1 MMVLPIRPLGDYW
14 QLLQKHG
21 LLSSDKPLPAELL
34 SRPVHLV
41 SCDSQAV
48 EPGTLF
54 IVKGAHFRG
63 RYLAEALEKGA
74 FVYLSDHVWEEA
86 GAAPCLLVR
95 DVRRAMALLADFYY
109 DHPSGKLSVVGI
121 TGTKGKSSTT
131 YYLKYIFDEYLS
143 ARKKR
148 PSGVISS
155 IDTFDGVERFESHL
169 TTPEPLDLERHFAN
183 AVSSGLEYLT
193 MEVSSQALKYDRMDG
208 VDLSAAVFLNIG
220 YDHISPI
227 EHPDF
232 EDYFASKLKIFAH
245 SDLAVVNLD
254 ADEVPRVLNAAREHC
269 SRVLTFSEQDP
280 AAAVFGS
287 QVRKQGHDI
296 LFRVKTPRFS
306 REFRLTM
313 PGLFN
318 VQNALAAIA
327 VCEGLGIPEQCIY
340 VGLMKARVPGRMEV
354 YQNANG
360 RITAIVD
367 YAHNR
372 LSFEKLF
379 LSVKEEYPGR
389 RVVIVFGCPGKKALD
404 RRKDLSEIA
413 ARYADLVVITEED
426 PGEEDVLDISRE
438 MAAHVENVGCDYSI
452 EPNRGEAIRQA
463 VLGCREPSVL
473 LITGKG
479 AETRQKRGT
488 EYIDTPSDVDYVQSF
503 LQEYDVR
510 HGLDGMEK
518 VRSLLSILPI
528 LKRDEGRTVV
538 VKYGGSALGAEA
550 ATDTTLQDVAALRM
564 VGVRVVLVHGGGKH
578 ITALLDK
585 LQVPTRF
592 ENGYRYTDQAV
603 LETAEMALSAQVNKA
618 IVSRLSQ
625 LEVSAVGLSGK
636 DGGLLTAV
644 EKDPA
649 LGRVGSITRVEPRI
663 LQTLLDGDF
672 LPVVSPIAAGEDGG
686 GFNCNADDAARAVA
700 AALGA
705 DKLIFLTD
713 TAGVLI
719 DSHNSKTAVP
729 HMDVKRAEEL
739 IDTGLIAGGMVPKVR
754 GCIQAIR
761 AGVGEVSILDGRVEH
776 ALLLEMLNQR
786 VQGTTITG

>member
-1 MMVLPIRPLGDYW
+1 MVL
-14 QLLQKHG
+14 
-21 LLSSDKPLPAELL
+21 
-34 SRPVHLV
+34 
-41 SCDSQAV
+41 
-48 EPGTLF
+48 
-54 IVKGAHFRG
+54 
-63 RYLAEALEKGA
+63 
-74 FVYLSDHVWEEA
+74 
-86 GAAPCLLVR
+86 
-95 DVRRAMALLADFYY
+95 
-109 DHPSGKLSVVGI
+109 
-121 TGTKGKSSTT
+121 
-131 YYLKYIFDEYLS
+131 
-143 ARKKR
+143 
-148 PSGVISS
+148 
-155 IDTFDGVERFESHL
+155 
-169 TTPEPLDLERHFAN
+169 
-183 AVSSGLEYLT
+183 
-193 MEVSSQALKYDRMDG
+193 
-208 VDLSAAVFLNIG
+208 
-220 YDHISPI
+220 
-227 EHPDF
+227 
-232 EDYFASKLKIFAH
+232 
-245 SDLAVVNLD
+245 
-254 ADEVPRVLNAAREHC
+254 
-269 SRVLTFSEQDP
+269 
-280 AAAVFGS
+280 
-287 QVRKQGHDI
+287 
-296 LFRVKTPRFS
+296 
-306 REFRLTM
+306 
-313 PGLFN
+313 
-318 VQNALAAIA
+318 
-327 VCEGLGIPEQCIY
+327 
-340 VGLMKARVPGRMEV
+340 
-354 YQNANG
+354 
-360 RITAIVD
+360 
-367 YAHNR
+367 
-372 LSFEKLF
+372 
-379 LSVKEEYPGR
+379 
-389 RVVIVFGCPGKKALD
+389 
-404 RRKDLSEIA
+404 
-413 ARYADLVVITEED
+413 TEED
-426 PGEEDVLDISRE
+426 SGEEDTLSICRE
-438 MAAHVENVGCDYSI
+438 IASYVEAQGCDYSI

-739 IDTGLIAGGMVPKVR
+739 IDTGLIAGGMVPKVPGLYRPSAPGGR
-754 GCIQAIR
+754 GVHPGRPGGARPAAGDAQPAGPGDHHHRLTPVQKKTGLSKKRLFRFFHKLKRRPRLWRGRRLFQFSRSGWRVEVRR
-761 AGVGEVSILDGRVEH
+761 AGPVFIGSVLSLQD
-776 ALLLEMLNQR
+776 R
-786 VQGTTITG
+786 VQDHVFQLEGVQLAPLHRSASRSISPGQWRRPGTALPGGASFLSRR

>member
-1 MMVLPIRPLGDYW
+1 MDLTPHTLGEYCALLEP
-14 QLLQKHG
+14 QLAA
-21 LLSSDKPLPAELL
+21 PLPEGLDL
-34 SRPVHLV
+34 SQSVALV
-41 SCDSQAV
+41 SCDSQEV
-48 EPGTLF
+48 VPGTLF
-54 IVKGAHFRG
+54 LCKGAHFK
-63 RYLAEALEKGA
+63 EA
-74 FVYLSDHVWEEA
+74 YLSQA
-86 GAAPCLLVR
+86 AQRGAVAYVSQTPYPAVDLPCILVSDMRQVMAP
-95 DVRRAMALLADFYY
+95 LADRYY
-109 DHPSGKLSVVGI
+109 GHPSGLLSVIGI
-121 TGTKGKSSTT
+121 TGTKGKSSTA
-131 YYLKYIFDEYLS
+131 YYLKYILDEYL
-143 ARKKR
+143 AEQGG
-148 PSGVISS
+148 PESGIISS
-155 IDTFDGVERFESHL
+155 IDTYDGSERFESHL
-169 TTPEPLDLERHFAN
+169 TTPEPLDLQRHFAH
-183 AVSSGLEYLT
+183 AVAAGIPYLT
-193 MEVSSQALKYDRMDG
+193 MEVSSQALKYHRT
-208 VDLSAAVFLNIG
+208 LCTRFAAACFLNIG
-220 YDHISPI
+220 LDHISPI

-232 EDYFASKLKIFAH
+232 EDYFSSKLRIFAQ
-245 SDLAVVNLD
+245 AEVGCVNLD
-254 ADEVPRVLNAAREHC
+254 CEHAGRVLAAAQAG
-269 SRVLTFSEQDP
+269 SRQVITFSQKDP
-280 AAAVFGS
+280 EADIYAS
-287 QVRKQGHDI
+287 QVRKRGNDI
-296 LFRVKTPRFS
+296 LFRVRSRRFS

-318 VQNALAAIA
+318 VENALAAIA
-327 VCEGLGIPEQCIY
+327 VCEGLNIPERAVY

-354 YQNANG
+354 YTNADSH
-360 RITAIVD
+360 IVAIVD

-372 LSFEKLF
+372 MSFET
-379 LSVKEEYPGR
+379 LSRSVQTEYPGR
-389 RVVIVFGCPGKKALD
+389 RVVTVFGCPGKKALD
-404 RRKDLSEIA
+404 RRRDLGEISG
-413 ARYADLVVITEED
+413 RCSDLVVLTEED
-426 PGEEDVLDISRE
+426 SGEEDTLSICRE
-438 MAAHVENVGCDYSI
+438 IASYVEAQGCDYSI

>member
-1 MMVLPIRPLGDYW
+1 MDLTPHTLGEYCALLEP
-14 QLLQKHG
+14 QLAA
-21 LLSSDKPLPAELL
+21 PLPEGLDL
-34 SRPVHLV
+34 SQSVALV
-41 SCDSQAV
+41 SCDSQEV
-48 EPGTLF
+48 VPGTLF
-54 IVKGAHFRG
+54 LCKGAHFK
-63 RYLAEALEKGA
+63 EA
-74 FVYLSDHVWEEA
+74 YLSQA
-86 GAAPCLLVR
+86 AQRGAVAYVSQTPYPAVDLPCILVSDMRQVMAP
-95 DVRRAMALLADFYY
+95 LADRYY
-109 DHPSGKLSVVGI
+109 GHPSGPLSVIGI
-121 TGTKGKSSTT
+121 TGTKGKSSTA
-131 YYLKYIFDEYLS
+131 YYLKYILDEYL
-143 ARKKR
+143 AEQGG
-148 PSGVISS
+148 PESGIISS
-155 IDTFDGVERFESHL
+155 IDTYDGSERFESHL
-169 TTPEPLDLERHFAN
+169 TTPEPLDLQRHFAH
-183 AVSSGLEYLT
+183 AVAAGIPYLT
-193 MEVSSQALKYDRMDG
+193 MEVSSQALKYHRT
-208 VDLSAAVFLNIG
+208 LCTRFAAACFLNIG
-220 YDHISPI
+220 LDHISPI

-232 EDYFASKLKIFAH
+232 EDYFSSKLRIFAQ
-245 SDLAVVNLD
+245 AEVGCVNLD
-254 ADEVPRVLNAAREHC
+254 CEHAGRVLAAAQAG
-269 SRVLTFSEQDP
+269 SRQVITFSQKDP
-280 AAAVFGS
+280 EADIYAS
-287 QVRKQGHDI
+287 QVRKRGNDI
-296 LFRVKTPRFS
+296 LFRVRSRRFS

-318 VQNALAAIA
+318 VENALAAIA
-327 VCEGLGIPEQCIY
+327 VCEGLNIPERAVY

-354 YQNANG
+354 YTNADSH
-360 RITAIVD
+360 IVAIVD

-372 LSFEKLF
+372 MSFETLF
-379 LSVKEEYPGR
+379 RSVQTEYPGR
-389 RVVIVFGCPGKKALD
+389 RVVTVFDCPGKKALD
-404 RRKDLSEIA
+404 RRRDLGEISG
-413 ARYADLVVITEED
+413 RCSDLVVLTEED
-426 PGEEDVLDISRE
+426 SGEEDTLSICRE
-438 MAAHVENVGCDYSI
+438 IASYVEAQGCDYSI

>member
-1 MMVLPIRPLGDYW
+1 MDLTPHTLGEYCALLEP
-14 QLLQKHG
+14 QLAA
-21 LLSSDKPLPAELL
+21 PLPEGLDL
-34 SRPVHLV
+34 SQSVALV
-41 SCDSQAV
+41 SCDSQEV
-48 EPGTLF
+48 VPGTLF
-54 IVKGAHFRG
+54 LCKGAHFK
-63 RYLAEALEKGA
+63 EA
-74 FVYLSDHVWEEA
+74 YLSQA
-86 GAAPCLLVR
+86 AQRGAVAYVSQTPYPAVDLPCILVSDMRQVMAP
-95 DVRRAMALLADFYY
+95 LADRYY
-109 DHPSGKLSVVGI
+109 GHPSGPLSVIGI
-121 TGTKGKSSTT
+121 TGTKGKSSTA
-131 YYLKYIFDEYLS
+131 YYLKYILDEYL
-143 ARKKR
+143 AEQGG
-148 PSGVISS
+148 PESGIISS
-155 IDTFDGVERFESHL
+155 IDTYDGSERFESHL
-169 TTPEPLDLERHFAN
+169 TTPEPLDLQRHFAH
-183 AVSSGLEYLT
+183 AVAAGIPYLT
-193 MEVSSQALKYDRMDG
+193 MEVSSQALKYHRT
-208 VDLSAAVFLNIG
+208 LCTRFAAACFLNIG
-220 YDHISPI
+220 LDHISPI

-232 EDYFASKLKIFAH
+232 EDYFSSKLRIFAQ
-245 SDLAVVNLD
+245 AEVGCVNLD
-254 ADEVPRVLNAAREHC
+254 CEHAGRVLAAAQAG
-269 SRVLTFSEQDP
+269 SRQVITFSQKDP
-280 AAAVFGS
+280 EADIYAS
-287 QVRKQGHDI
+287 QVRKRGNDI
-296 LFRVKTPRFS
+296 LFRVRSRRFS

-318 VQNALAAIA
+318 VENALAAIA
-327 VCEGLGIPEQCIY
+327 VCEGLNIPERAVY

-354 YQNANG
+354 YTNADSH
-360 RITAIVD
+360 IVAIVD

-372 LSFEKLF
+372 MSFETLF
-379 LSVKEEYPGR
+379 RSVQTEYPGR
-389 RVVIVFGCPGKKALD
+389 RVVTVFGCPGKKALD
-404 RRKDLSEIA
+404 RRRDLGEISG
-413 ARYADLVVITEED
+413 RCSDLVVLTEED
-426 PGEEDVLDISRE
+426 SGEEDTLSICRE
-438 MAAHVENVGCDYSI
+438 IASYVEAQGCDYSI

-538 VKYGGSALGAEA
+538 VKSGGSALGAEA

>member
-1 MMVLPIRPLGDYW
+1 MDLTPHTLGEYCALLEP
-14 QLLQKHG
+14 QLAA
-21 LLSSDKPLPAELL
+21 PLPEGLDL
-34 SRPVHLV
+34 SQSVALV
-41 SCDSQAV
+41 SCDSQEV
-48 EPGTLF
+48 VPGTLF
-54 IVKGAHFRG
+54 LCKGAHFK
-63 RYLAEALEKGA
+63 EA
-74 FVYLSDHVWEEA
+74 YLSQA
-86 GAAPCLLVR
+86 AQRGAVAYVSQTPYPAVDLPCILVSDMRQVMAP
-95 DVRRAMALLADFYY
+95 LADRYY
-109 DHPSGKLSVVGI
+109 GHPSGLLSVIGI
-121 TGTKGKSSTT
+121 TGTKGKSSTA
-131 YYLKYIFDEYLS
+131 YYLKYILDEYL
-143 ARKKR
+143 AEQGG
-148 PSGVISS
+148 PESGIISS
-155 IDTFDGVERFESHL
+155 IDTYDGSERFESHL
-169 TTPEPLDLERHFAN
+169 TTPEPLDLQRHFAH
-183 AVSSGLEYLT
+183 AVAAGIPYLT
-193 MEVSSQALKYDRMDG
+193 MEVSSQALKYHRT
-208 VDLSAAVFLNIG
+208 LCTRFAAACFLNIG
-220 YDHISPI
+220 LDHISPI

-232 EDYFASKLKIFAH
+232 EDYFSSKLRIFAQ
-245 SDLAVVNLD
+245 AEVGCVNLD
-254 ADEVPRVLNAAREHC
+254 CEHAGRVLVAAQAG
-269 SRVLTFSEQDP
+269 SRQVITFSQKDP
-280 AAAVFGS
+280 EADIYAS
-287 QVRKQGHDI
+287 QVRKRGNDI
-296 LFRVKTPRFS
+296 LFRVRSRRFS

-318 VQNALAAIA
+318 VENALAAIA
-327 VCEGLGIPEQCIY
+327 VCEGLNIPERAVY

-354 YQNANG
+354 YTNADSH
-360 RITAIVD
+360 IVAIVD

-372 LSFEKLF
+372 MSFETLF
-379 LSVKEEYPGR
+379 RSVQTEYPGR
-389 RVVIVFGCPGKKALD
+389 RVVTVFGCPGKKALD
-404 RRKDLSEIA
+404 RRRDLGEISG
-413 ARYADLVVITEED
+413 RCSDLVVLTEED
-426 PGEEDVLDISRE
+426 SGEEDTLSICRE
-438 MAAHVENVGCDYSI
+438 IASYVEAQGCDYSI

-463 VLGCREPSVL
+463 VLGCWEPSVL

-585 LQVPTRF
+585 FQVPTRF

>member
-1 MMVLPIRPLGDYW
+1 MDLTPHTLGEYCALLEP
-14 QLLQKHG
+14 QLAA
-21 LLSSDKPLPAELL
+21 PLPEGLDL
-34 SRPVHLV
+34 SQSVALV
-41 SCDSQAV
+41 SCDSQEV
-48 EPGTLF
+48 VPGTLF
-54 IVKGAHFRG
+54 LCKGAHFK
-63 RYLAEALEKGA
+63 EA
-74 FVYLSDHVWEEA
+74 YLSQA
-86 GAAPCLLVR
+86 AQRGAVAYVSQTPYPAVDLPCILVSDMRQVMAP
-95 DVRRAMALLADFYY
+95 LADRYY
-109 DHPSGKLSVVGI
+109 GHPSGLLSVIGI
-121 TGTKGKSSTT
+121 TGTKGKSSTA
-131 YYLKYIFDEYLS
+131 YYLKYILDEYL
-143 ARKKR
+143 AEQGG
-148 PSGVISS
+148 PESGIISS
-155 IDTFDGVERFESHL
+155 IDTYDGSERFESHL
-169 TTPEPLDLERHFAN
+169 TTPEPLDLQRHFAH
-183 AVSSGLEYLT
+183 AVAAGIPYLT
-193 MEVSSQALKYDRMDG
+193 MEVSSQALKYHRT
-208 VDLSAAVFLNIG
+208 LCTRFAAACFLNIG
-220 YDHISPI
+220 LDHISPI

-232 EDYFASKLKIFAH
+232 EDYFSSKLRIFAQ
-245 SDLAVVNLD
+245 AEVGCVNLD
-254 ADEVPRVLNAAREHC
+254 CEHAGRVLAAAQAG
-269 SRVLTFSEQDP
+269 SRQVITFSQKDP
-280 AAAVFGS
+280 EADIYAS
-287 QVRKQGHDI
+287 QVRKRGNDI
-296 LFRVKTPRFS
+296 LFRVRSRRFS

-318 VQNALAAIA
+318 VENALAAIA
-327 VCEGLGIPEQCIY
+327 VCEGLNIPERAVY

-354 YQNANG
+354 YTNADSH
-360 RITAIVD
+360 IVAIVD

-372 LSFEKLF
+372 MSFETL
-379 LSVKEEYPGR
+379 LRSVQTEYPGR
-389 RVVIVFGCPGKKALD
+389 RVVTVFGCPGKKALD
-404 RRKDLSEIA
+404 RRRDLGEISG
-413 ARYADLVVITEED
+413 RCSDLVVLTEED
-426 PGEEDVLDISRE
+426 SGEEDTLSICRE
-438 MAAHVENVGCDYSI
+438 IASYVEAQGCDYSI

-592 ENGYRYTDQAV
+592 KNGYRYTDQAV

>member
-1 MMVLPIRPLGDYW
+1 MDLTPHTLGEYCALLEP
-14 QLLQKHG
+14 QLAA
-21 LLSSDKPLPAELL
+21 PLPEGLDL
-34 SRPVHLV
+34 SQSVALV
-41 SCDSQAV
+41 SCDSQEV
-48 EPGTLF
+48 VPGTLF
-54 IVKGAHFRG
+54 LCKGAHFK
-63 RYLAEALEKGA
+63 EA
-74 FVYLSDHVWEEA
+74 YLSQA
-86 GAAPCLLVR
+86 AQRGAVAYVSQTPYPAVDLPCILVSDMRQVMAP
-95 DVRRAMALLADFYY
+95 LADRYY
-109 DHPSGKLSVVGI
+109 GHPSGPLSVIGI
-121 TGTKGKSSTT
+121 TGTKGKSSTA
-131 YYLKYIFDEYLS
+131 YYLKYILDEYL
-143 ARKKR
+143 AEQGG
-148 PSGVISS
+148 PESGIISS
-155 IDTFDGVERFESHL
+155 IDTYDGSERFESHL
-169 TTPEPLDLERHFAN
+169 TTPEPLDLQRHFAH
-183 AVSSGLEYLT
+183 AVAAGIPYLT
-193 MEVSSQALKYDRMDG
+193 MEVSSQALKYHRT
-208 VDLSAAVFLNIG
+208 LCTRFAAACFLNIG
-220 YDHISPI
+220 LDHISPI

-232 EDYFASKLKIFAH
+232 EDYFSSKLRIFAQ
-245 SDLAVVNLD
+245 AEVGCVNLD
-254 ADEVPRVLNAAREHC
+254 CEHAGRVLAAAQAG
-269 SRVLTFSEQDP
+269 SRQVITFSQKDP
-280 AAAVFGS
+280 EADIYAS
-287 QVRKQGHDI
+287 QVRKRGNDI
-296 LFRVKTPRFS
+296 LFRVRSRRFS

-318 VQNALAAIA
+318 VENALAAIA
-327 VCEGLGIPEQCIY
+327 VCEGLNIPERAVY

-354 YQNANG
+354 YTNADSH
-360 RITAIVD
+360 IVAIVD

-372 LSFEKLF
+372 MSFETLF
-379 LSVKEEYPGR
+379 RSVQTEYPGR
-389 RVVIVFGCPGKKALD
+389 RVVTVFGCPGKKALD
-404 RRKDLSEIA
+404 RRRDLGEISG
-413 ARYADLVVITEED
+413 RCSDLVVLTEED
-426 PGEEDVLDISRE
+426 SGEEDTLSICRE
-438 MAAHVENVGCDYSI
+438 IASYVEAQGCDYSI

-761 AGVGEVSILDGRVEH
+761 AGVGAVSILDGRVEH

>member
-1 MMVLPIRPLGDYW
+1 MDLTPHTLGEYCALLEP
-14 QLLQKHG
+14 QLAA
-21 LLSSDKPLPAELL
+21 PLPEGLDL
-34 SRPVHLV
+34 SQSVALV
-41 SCDSQAV
+41 SCDSQEV
-48 EPGTLF
+48 VPGTLF
-54 IVKGAHFRG
+54 LCKGAHFK
-63 RYLAEALEKGA
+63 EA
-74 FVYLSDHVWEEA
+74 YLSQA
-86 GAAPCLLVR
+86 AQRGAVAYVSQTPYPAVDLPCILVSDMRQVMAP
-95 DVRRAMALLADFYY
+95 LADRYY
-109 DHPSGKLSVVGI
+109 GHPSGLLSVIGI
-121 TGTKGKSSTT
+121 TGTKGKSSTA
-131 YYLKYIFDEYLS
+131 YYLKYILDEYL
-143 ARKKR
+143 AEQGG
-148 PSGVISS
+148 PESGIISS
-155 IDTFDGVERFESHL
+155 IDTYDGSERFESHL
-169 TTPEPLDLERHFAN
+169 TTPEPLDLQRHFAH
-183 AVSSGLEYLT
+183 AVAAGIPYLA
-193 MEVSSQALKYDRMDG
+193 MGVSRQALKYHRT
-208 VDLSAAVFLNIG
+208 LCTRFAAACFLNIG
-220 YDHISPI
+220 LDHISPI

-232 EDYFASKLKIFAH
+232 EDYFSSKLRIFAQ
-245 SDLAVVNLD
+245 AEVGCVNLD
-254 ADEVPRVLNAAREHC
+254 CEHAGRVLAAAQAG
-269 SRVLTFSEQDP
+269 SRQVITFSQKDP
-280 AAAVFGS
+280 EADIYAS
-287 QVRKQGHDI
+287 QVRKRGNDI
-296 LFRVKTPRFS
+296 LFRVRSRRFS

-318 VQNALAAIA
+318 VENALAAIA
-327 VCEGLGIPEQCIY
+327 VCEGLNIPERAVY

-354 YQNANG
+354 YTNADSH
-360 RITAIVD
+360 IVAIVD

-372 LSFEKLF
+372 MSFETLF
-379 LSVKEEYPGR
+379 RSVQTEYPGR
-389 RVVIVFGCPGKKALD
+389 RVVTVFGCPGKKALD
-404 RRKDLSEIA
+404 RRRDLGEISG
-413 ARYADLVVITEED
+413 RCSDLVVLTEED
-426 PGEEDVLDISRE
+426 SGEEDTLSICRE
-438 MAAHVENVGCDYSI
+438 IASYVEAQGCDYSI

>member
-1 MMVLPIRPLGDYW
+1 MDLTPHTLGEYCALLEP
-14 QLLQKHG
+14 QLAA
-21 LLSSDKPLPAELL
+21 PLPEGLDL
-34 SRPVHLV
+34 SQSVALV
-41 SCDSQAV
+41 SCDSQEV
-48 EPGTLF
+48 VPGTLF
-54 IVKGAHFRG
+54 LCKGAHFK
-63 RYLAEALEKGA
+63 EA
-74 FVYLSDHVWEEA
+74 YLSQA
-86 GAAPCLLVR
+86 AQRGAVAYVSQTPYPAVDLPCILVSDMRQVMAP
-95 DVRRAMALLADFYY
+95 LADRYY
-109 DHPSGKLSVVGI
+109 GHPSGPLSVIGI
-121 TGTKGKSSTT
+121 TGTKGKSSTA
-131 YYLKYIFDEYLS
+131 YYLKYILDEYL
-143 ARKKR
+143 AEQGG
-148 PSGVISS
+148 PESGIISS
-155 IDTFDGVERFESHL
+155 IDTYDGSERFESHL
-169 TTPEPLDLERHFAN
+169 TTPEPLDLQRHFAH
-183 AVSSGLEYLT
+183 AVAAGIPYLT
-193 MEVSSQALKYDRMDG
+193 MEVSSQALKYHRT
-208 VDLSAAVFLNIG
+208 LCTRFAAACFLNIG
-220 YDHISPI
+220 LDHISPI

-232 EDYFASKLKIFAH
+232 EDYFSSKLRIFAQ
-245 SDLAVVNLD
+245 AEVGCVNLD
-254 ADEVPRVLNAAREHC
+254 CEHAGRVLAAAQTG
-269 SRVLTFSEQDP
+269 SRQVITFSQKDP
-280 AAAVFGS
+280 EADIYAS
-287 QVRKQGHDI
+287 QVRKRGNDI
-296 LFRVKTPRFS
+296 LFRVRSRRFS

-318 VQNALAAIA
+318 VENALAAIA
-327 VCEGLGIPEQCIY
+327 VCEGLNIPERAVY

-354 YQNANG
+354 YTNADSH
-360 RITAIVD
+360 IVAIVD

-372 LSFEKLF
+372 MSFETLF
-379 LSVKEEYPGR
+379 RSVQTEYPGR
-389 RVVIVFGCPGKKALD
+389 RVVTVFGCPGKKALD
-404 RRKDLSEIA
+404 RRRDLGEISG
-413 ARYADLVVITEED
+413 RCSDLVVLTEED
-426 PGEEDVLDISRE
+426 SGEEDTLSICRE
-438 MAAHVENVGCDYSI
+438 IASYVEAQGCDYSI

-663 LQTLLDGDF
+663 LQALLDGDF

>member
-1 MMVLPIRPLGDYW
+1 MDLTPHTLGEYCALLEP
-14 QLLQKHG
+14 QLAA
-21 LLSSDKPLPAELL
+21 PLPEGLDL
-34 SRPVHLV
+34 SQSVALV
-41 SCDSQAV
+41 SCDSQEV
-48 EPGTLF
+48 VPGTLF
-54 IVKGAHFRG
+54 LWKGAHFK
-63 RYLAEALEKGA
+63 EA
-74 FVYLSDHVWEEA
+74 YLSQA
-86 GAAPCLLVR
+86 AQRGAVAYVSQTPYPAVDLPCILVSDMRQVMAP
-95 DVRRAMALLADFYY
+95 LADRYY
-109 DHPSGKLSVVGI
+109 GHPSGLLSVIGI
-121 TGTKGKSSTT
+121 TGTKGKSSTA
-131 YYLKYIFDEYLS
+131 YYLKYILDEYL
-143 ARKKR
+143 AEQGG
-148 PSGVISS
+148 PESGIISS
-155 IDTFDGVERFESHL
+155 IDTYDGSERFESHL
-169 TTPEPLDLERHFAN
+169 TTPEPLDLQRHFAH
-183 AVSSGLEYLT
+183 AVAAGIPYLT
-193 MEVSSQALKYDRMDG
+193 MEVSSQALKYHRT
-208 VDLSAAVFLNIG
+208 LCTRFAAACFLNIG
-220 YDHISPI
+220 LDHISPI

-232 EDYFASKLKIFAH
+232 EDYFSSKLRIFAQ
-245 SDLAVVNLD
+245 AEVGCVNLD
-254 ADEVPRVLNAAREHC
+254 CEHAGRVLAAAQAG
-269 SRVLTFSEQDP
+269 SRQVITFSQKDP
-280 AAAVFGS
+280 EADIYAS
-287 QVRKQGHDI
+287 QVRKRGNDI
-296 LFRVKTPRFS
+296 LFRVRSRRFS

-318 VQNALAAIA
+318 VENALAAIA
-327 VCEGLGIPEQCIY
+327 VCEGLNIPERAVY

-354 YQNANG
+354 YTNADSH
-360 RITAIVD
+360 IVAIVD

-372 LSFEKLF
+372 MSFETLF
-379 LSVKEEYPGR
+379 RSVQTEYPGR
-389 RVVIVFGCPGKKALD
+389 RVVTVFGCPGKKALD
-404 RRKDLSEIA
+404 RRRDLGEISG
-413 ARYADLVVITEED
+413 RCSDLVVLTEED
-426 PGEEDVLDISRE
+426 SGEEDTLSICRE
-438 MAAHVENVGCDYSI
+438 IASYVEAQGCDYTI

-463 VLGCREPSVL
+463 VLGGREPSVL

>member
-1 MMVLPIRPLGDYW
+1 MDLTPHTLGEYCALLEP
-14 QLLQKHG
+14 QLAA
-21 LLSSDKPLPAELL
+21 PLPEGLDL
-34 SRPVHLV
+34 SQSVALV
-41 SCDSQAV
+41 SCDSQEV
-48 EPGTLF
+48 VPGTLF
-54 IVKGAHFRG
+54 LCKGAHFKEG
-63 RYLAEALEKGA
+63 
-74 FVYLSDHVWEEA
+74 YLSQA
-86 GAAPCLLVR
+86 AQRGAVAYVSQTPYPAVDLPCILVSDMRQVRAP
-95 DVRRAMALLADFYY
+95 LADRYY
-109 DHPSGKLSVVGI
+109 GHPSGPLSVIGI
-121 TGTKGKSSTT
+121 TGTKGKSSTA
-131 YYLKYIFDEYLS
+131 YYLKYILDEYL
-143 ARKKR
+143 AEQGG
-148 PSGVISS
+148 PESGIISS
-155 IDTFDGVERFESHL
+155 IDTYDGSERFESHL
-169 TTPEPLDLERHFAN
+169 TTPEPLDLQRHFAH
-183 AVSSGLEYLT
+183 AVAAGIPYLT
-193 MEVSSQALKYDRMDG
+193 MEVSSQALKYHRT
-208 VDLSAAVFLNIG
+208 LCTRFAAACFLNIG
-220 YDHISPI
+220 LDHISPI

-232 EDYFASKLKIFAH
+232 EDYFSSKLRIFAQ
-245 SDLAVVNLD
+245 AEVGCVNLD
-254 ADEVPRVLNAAREHC
+254 CEHAGRVLAAAQAG
-269 SRVLTFSEQDP
+269 SRQVITFSQKDP
-280 AAAVFGS
+280 EADIYAS
-287 QVRKQGHDI
+287 QVRKRGNDI
-296 LFRVKTPRFS
+296 LFRVRSRRFS

-318 VQNALAAIA
+318 VENALAAIA
-327 VCEGLGIPEQCIY
+327 VCEGLNIPERAVY

-354 YQNANG
+354 YTNADSH
-360 RITAIVD
+360 IVAIVD

-372 LSFEKLF
+372 MSFETLF
-379 LSVKEEYPGR
+379 RSVQTEYPGR
-389 RVVIVFGCPGKKALD
+389 RVVTVFGCPGKKALD
-404 RRKDLSEIA
+404 RRRDLGEISG
-413 ARYADLVVITEED
+413 RCSDLVVLTEED
-426 PGEEDVLDISRE
+426 SGEEDTLSICRE
-438 MAAHVENVGCDYSI
+438 IASYVEAQGCDYSI
-452 EPNRGEAIRQA
+452 EANRGEAIRQA

>member
-1 MMVLPIRPLGDYW
+1 MDLTPHTLGEYCALLEP
-14 QLLQKHG
+14 QLAA
-21 LLSSDKPLPAELL
+21 PLPEGLDL
-34 SRPVHLV
+34 SQSVALV
-41 SCDSQAV
+41 SCDSQEV
-48 EPGTLF
+48 VPGTLCLC
-54 IVKGAHFRG
+54 KGAHFK
-63 RYLAEALEKGA
+63 EA
-74 FVYLSDHVWEEA
+74 YLSQA
-86 GAAPCLLVR
+86 AQRGAVAYVSQTPYPAVDLPCILVSDMRQVMAP
-95 DVRRAMALLADFYY
+95 LADRYY
-109 DHPSGKLSVVGI
+109 GHPSGLLSVIGI
-121 TGTKGKSSTT
+121 TGTKGKSSTA
-131 YYLKYIFDEYLS
+131 YYLKYILDEYL
-143 ARKKR
+143 AEQGG
-148 PSGVISS
+148 PESGIISS
-155 IDTFDGVERFESHL
+155 IDTYDGSERFESHL
-169 TTPEPLDLERHFAN
+169 TTPEPLDLQRHFAH
-183 AVSSGLEYLT
+183 AVAAGIPYLT
-193 MEVSSQALKYDRMDG
+193 MEVSSQALKYHRT
-208 VDLSAAVFLNIG
+208 LCTRFAAACFLNIG
-220 YDHISPI
+220 LDHISPI

-232 EDYFASKLKIFAH
+232 EDYFSSKLRIFAQ
-245 SDLAVVNLD
+245 AEVGCVNLD
-254 ADEVPRVLNAAREHC
+254 CEHAGRVLAAAQAG
-269 SRVLTFSEQDP
+269 SRQVITFSQKDP
-280 AAAVFGS
+280 EADIYAS
-287 QVRKQGHDI
+287 QVRKRGNDI
-296 LFRVKTPRFS
+296 LFRVRSRRFS

-318 VQNALAAIA
+318 VENALAAIA
-327 VCEGLGIPEQCIY
+327 VCEGLNIPERAVY

-354 YQNANG
+354 YTNADSH
-360 RITAIVD
+360 IVAIVD

-372 LSFEKLF
+372 MSFETLF
-379 LSVKEEYPGR
+379 RSVQTEYPGR
-389 RVVIVFGCPGKKALD
+389 RVVTVFGCPGKKALD
-404 RRKDLSEIA
+404 RRRDLGEISG
-413 ARYADLVVITEED
+413 RCSDLVVLTEED
-426 PGEEDVLDISRE
+426 SGEEDTLSICRE
-438 MAAHVENVGCDYSI
+438 IASYVEAQGCDYSI